1 MKPDSRNSGK
11 ASKIKDVEQKIR
23 FSDGMKK
30 VTSSM
35 IVSEPRLISEPRLLR
50 SGLVGVGLLLSLS
63 LAMFAQQAPAGPPQ
77 LPQTPDTSTSQPDQS
92 ANKPNDDRKQPV
104 AGPGEPVNSSSY
116 KIGAAD
122 VLNIHVWNEAE
133 FSGPAMVHEDGMF
146 TLPLVGDLKAGG
158 MTPVE
163 VEQEV
168 TKALGKYVRQPL
180 VTITVQQVGSKRYY
194 MDGMIN
200 KPGEYPLVVPTTIL
214 EAVSKAGGIQAF
226 ANGKKIYV
234 LRGSTRIPFNYK
246 DVLRGKHME
255 ENIQL
260 KPGDHVVVP

>member
-1 MKPDSRNSGK
+1 MTPDSRESRK
-11 ASKIKDVEQKIR
+11 VSKIKDVEQKIR
-23 FSDGMKK
+23 FSDGMMK
-30 VTSSM
+30 VTSSN
-35 IVSEPRLISEPRLLR
+35 SASRPRPPAANSYRVR
-50 SGLVGVGLLLSLS
+50 LVGLGLCLGLS
-63 LAMFAQQAPAGPPQ
+63 LAMFAQQSPVGPPS
-77 LPQTPDTSTSQPDQS
+77 LPQTPDTSPSQQGPS
-92 ANKPNDDRKQPV
+92 ANKPTDDRKQPV

-122 VLNIHVWNEAE
+122 VLNIHVWNEGE

-180 VTITVQQVGSKRYY
+180 VTITVQQVGSKQYY
-194 MDGMIN
+194 MDGMVN

-234 LRGSTRIPFNYK
+234 LRGSQRIPFNYK
-246 DVLRGKHME
+246 DVLRGKHMDQ
-255 ENIQL
+255 NIQL
-260 KPGDHVVVP
+260 KTGDHVVVP

>member
-11 ASKIKDVEQKIR
+11 VSKIKDVEEKIR

-30 VTSSM
+30 VISKKATASSRAY
-35 IVSEPRLISEPRLLR
+35 VL
-50 SGLVGVGLLLSLS
+50 GACLLLGFSLS
-63 LAMFAQQAPAGPPQ
+63 AFAQETPVGPPA
-77 LPQTPDTSTSQPDQS
+77 LPQVPEIAPSQQGQS
-92 ANKPNDDRKQPV
+92 ANKPNDDRKLPA

-122 VLNIHVWNEAE
+122 VLGIHVWNEAE
-133 FSGPAMVHEDGMF
+133 FSGPAIVHEDGMF

-158 MTPVE
+158 MTPIQVE
-163 VEQEV
+163 EEV

-180 VTITVQQVGSKRYY
+180 VTVTVQQVGSKQYF
-194 MDGMIN
+194 MDGLIN

-255 ENIQL
+255 QNIKLQ
-260 KPGDHVVVP
+260 PGDHVVVP

>member
-1 MKPDSRNSGK
+1 MKPKSRKSGK
-11 ASKIKDVEQKIR
+11 VSKIKDVEEKIR
-23 FSDGMKK
+23 FSRAMKK
-30 VTSSM
+30 VSSKYQ
-35 IVSEPRLISEPRLLR
+35 IYVVRAS
-50 SGLVGVGLLLSLS
+50 LLLGLS
-63 LAMFAQQAPAGPPQ
+63 LAVVAQQAPVGPPP
-77 LPQTPDTSTSQPDQS
+77 LPQTSETAPSQQDQS
-92 ANKPNDDRKQPV
+92 TNKPNDDRKQPV

-122 VLNIHVWNEAE
+122 VLNIHVWNEGE

-158 MTPVE
+158 MTPIQ

-200 KPGEYPLVVPTTIL
+200 KPGEYSLVVPTTIL

-234 LRGSTRIPFNYK
+234 LRGSERIPFNYK

-255 ENIQL
+255 QNIQL

>member
-1 MKPDSRNSGK
+1 MKR
-11 ASKIKDVEQKIR
+11 
-23 FSDGMKK
+23 
-30 VTSSM
+30 VTSSYRAYF
-35 IVSEPRLISEPRLLR
+35 VLA
-50 SGLVGVGLLLSLS
+50 GLLLGLS
-63 LAMFAQQAPAGPPQ
+63 LALSAQETPVGPPALPQAPETAPSQQAP
-77 LPQTPDTSTSQPDQS
+77 S
-92 ANKPNDDRKQPV
+92 ANKPNDDRKPPTAQPA

-122 VLNIHVWNEAE
+122 VLNIHIWNEQE

-180 VTITVQQVGSKRYY
+180 VTVTVQQVGSKQYY

-200 KPGEYPLVVPTTIL
+200 RSGEYPLVVPTTIL

-234 LRGSTRIPFNYK
+234 LRGSKRIPFNYK
-246 DVLRGKHME
+246 DVLRGRHME

-260 KPGDHVVVP
+260 QPGDHVVVP

>member
-1 MKPDSRNSGK
+1 MN
-11 ASKIKDVEQKIR
+11 
-23 FSDGMKK
+23 FSYRAYA
-30 VTSSM
+30 V
-35 IVSEPRLISEPRLLR
+35 RA
-50 SGLVGVGLLLSLS
+50 GLLLALS
-63 LAMFAQQAPAGPPQ
+63 LAVFAQETPVAPPA
-77 LPQTPDTSTSQPDQS
+77 LPQVPETPPSQQGQS
-92 ANKPNDDRKQPV
+92 PNRPNDDRKQP
-104 AGPGEPVNSSSY
+104 ASGPGEPVNSSSY

-133 FSGPAMVHEDGMF
+133 FSGPAVVHEDGMF

-180 VTITVQQVGSKRYY
+180 VTITVQQVGSKQYY

-200 KPGEYPLVVPTTIL
+200 RPGEYPLVVPTTIL

-234 LRGSTRIPFNYK
+234 LRGSKRIPFNYK

-255 ENIQL
+255 QNIQL
-260 KPGDHVVVP
+260 QPGDHVVVP